1 MTAHVQPVATPR
13 RSLLAGTIR
22 LVQLHLASRRATS
35 ALVIFIACGILLR
48 ADLYWHW
55 TPATGAIALKLPAL
69 IEVAVASVIA
79 TATYSPFGESERVT
93 GWWLPYLR
101 LASAIALTCVAIAVL
116 AVGAAGLRV
125 AGGYAGIA
133 RNVAGL
139 TGLGLIAAPVL
150 GGALSWIAPVAYGG
164 LAEYAI
170 AGAWT
175 SPWTWP
181 AQPPNDHGAALCAA
195 LACATGLVMITTLGP
210 RYRDGD

>member
-35 ALVIFIACGILLR
+35 ELVIFIACGILLR

-55 TPATGAIALKLPAL
+55 TPATGAIAL
-69 IEVAVASVIA
+69 
-79 TATYSPFGESERVT
+79 
-93 GWWLPYLR
+93 
-101 LASAIALTCVAIAVL
+101 TCVAIAVL
-116 AVGAAGLRV
+116 AAGAAGLPV

-150 GGALSWIAPVAYGG
+150 GGALSWIAPVACGG